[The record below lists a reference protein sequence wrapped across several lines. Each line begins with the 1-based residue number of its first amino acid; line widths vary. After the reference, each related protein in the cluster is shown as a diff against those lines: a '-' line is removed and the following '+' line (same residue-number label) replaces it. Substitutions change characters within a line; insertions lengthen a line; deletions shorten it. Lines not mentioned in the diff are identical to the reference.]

1 MHDWVTSWS
10 AQIAPPKP
18 YSQGRALQVTAMG
31 TAQTQSA
38 GWQGSTVQGSEG
50 RGIPY
55 QPLDLNM
62 LSLMLLAAQGVL
74 ATSVWKHSAADVVR
88 RITATCGIY

>member
-1 MHDWVTSWS
+1 MG
-10 AQIAPPKP
+10 A
-18 YSQGRALQVTAMG
+18 AL
-31 TAQTQSA
+31 TQSA
-38 GWQGSTVQGSEG
+38 GWQGSAVQGTEG

-74 ATSVWKHSAADVVR
+74 ATSVWKHRAADVVR
-88 RITATCGIY
+88 CITATCGIY